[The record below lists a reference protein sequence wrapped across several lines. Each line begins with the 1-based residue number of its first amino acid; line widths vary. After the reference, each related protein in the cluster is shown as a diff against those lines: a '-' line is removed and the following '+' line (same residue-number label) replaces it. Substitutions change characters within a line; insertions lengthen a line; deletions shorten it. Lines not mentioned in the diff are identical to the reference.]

1 MIEKVY
7 FLDSKGNRVCGV
19 LSNPA
24 SDCNIPVI
32 ILCHGFTTS
41 KEGSTYI
48 QLEQILNKQQIATF
62 RFDFFG
68 HGESEGSFEDITISQ
83 AVDDIQNAIKYLK
96 TKGFS
101 QLGLVGASFGGMS
114 SIMAASK
121 QNDLFVLVLKSPVSD
136 YLEVETK
143 RKTKEE
149 MEDWKTKG
157 WILHKNRKLKYT
169 FVEDF
174 LNNKAYEVAKNIKVP
189 TLIIHGDADET
200 VPIEQS
206 TRLANGIQNCKL
218 EIIVGADHKY
228 TQPEHCDKM
237 LNSVSVFIKDC
248 I

>member
-1 MIEKVY
+1 MQEKTN
-7 FLDSKGNRVCGV
+7 FFDSNGNKVWGI
-19 LSNPA
+19 LSNPT
-24 SDCNIPVI
+24 SDCNTPIV

-41 KEGSTYI
+41 KDNSTYI
-48 QLEQILNKQQIATF
+48 QLEQVLNKQQIATF

-68 HGESEGSFEDITISQ
+68 HGVCVVSFEDITISQ

-101 QLGLVGASFGGMS
+101 KLGLMGSSFGGMAS
-114 SIMAASK
+114 TMAASTTS
-121 QNDLFVLVLKSPVSD
+121 DLFVLVLKSPISD
-136 YLEVETK
+136 YFEVETK

-149 MEDWKTKG
+149 MEEWKTKG
-157 WILHKNRKLKYT
+157 WILHKDRKLNYT

-174 LNNKAYEVAKNIKVP
+174 ENNNAYKAAKKINVP
-189 TLIIHGDADET
+189 TLIIHGDSDET

-206 TRLANGIQNCKL
+206 KKLTSHIQDCTL

-228 TQPEHCDKM
+228 THPDNFEKM
-237 LNSVSVFIKDC
+237 LNVVSAFIDRC